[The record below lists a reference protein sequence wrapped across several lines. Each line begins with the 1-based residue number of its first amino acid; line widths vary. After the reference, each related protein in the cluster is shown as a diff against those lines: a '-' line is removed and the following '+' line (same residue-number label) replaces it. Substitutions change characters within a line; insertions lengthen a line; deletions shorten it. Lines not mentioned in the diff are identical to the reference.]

1 MNKKIIEKKEIK
13 ELVAP
18 FIMSFLATFMFLIYE
33 PITTYASNVTDY
45 WFGFNALL
53 KANCLLFVIIFL
65 ILLSVS
71 IIIYYISKLLK
82 MKKIYEI
89 FLIVFSIC
97 LSALYIQGNYLSGSL
112 PTLDGAKIYWD
123 KYEMQNI
130 ISILMWLVVVIINV
144 IICRKFKS
152 KYKKIISYE
161 FCTIFIMLFVSFLV
175 TIFASKDLYA
185 EKGKYISTT
194 KNINMLSE
202 NKNFLILLVDC
213 VDSREF
219 EKVVNETDSDYV
231 FDDFTYFP
239 DTMSTYGF
247 TRDSVPYIFSG
258 IWYEA
263 ETPYNQY
270 YENAFNNSKL
280 FSMMKRDNYDINVY
294 DEELMISNNKKYD
307 VKNVELVNSK
317 IDLYSLFKQE
327 VKYDLFKYLPFGL
340 KKYSSIE
347 TLNYSKCKKLNKNDS
362 EYDIFSWNNIFN
374 YEHWNKIK
382 LQKNNYFHFLHIE
395 GAHFPYD
402 LNKNLEKLT
411 DETNYDDK
419 LGATISMI
427 DTYLTRIKDSGMYDN
442 TVIIILSD
450 HGQNDL
456 NPVGRQNPIL
466 YIKGIDEH
474 HKLEVSNKKVSYVDL
489 NESIYKDLLDNKKS
503 FELLENVDN
512 DRIRRYLWYKDY
524 DDMYEQTLDGH
535 AWETEKLINTGK
547 RYKR

>member
-71 IIIYYISKLLK
+71 IIIYYVSKLLK

-89 FLIVFSIC
+89 FLMVFSIC

-130 ISILMWLVVVIINV
+130 ISILMWLVVAIINV

-161 FCTIFIMLFVSFLV
+161 FCAIFIMLFVSFLV
-175 TIFASKDLYA
+175 TIFTSKDLYA

-231 FDDFTYFP
+231 FEDFTYFP

-442 TVIIILSD
+442 SVIIILSD

>member
-65 ILLSVS
+65 ILMSVS

-280 FSMMKRDNYDINVY
+280 FSMMKSDNYDINVY

-347 TLNYSKCKKLNKNDS
+347 TLNYSKCKKLSKNDS

-442 TVIIILSD
+442 SVIIILSD

>member
-71 IIIYYISKLLK
+71 IIIYYVSKLLK

-89 FLIVFSIC
+89 FLMVFSIC

-130 ISILMWLVVVIINV
+130 ISILMWLVVAIINV

-161 FCTIFIMLFVSFLV
+161 FCAIFIMLFVSFLV
-175 TIFASKDLYA
+175 TIFTSKDLYA

-231 FDDFTYFP
+231 FEDFTYFP

-247 TRDSVPYIFSG
+247 TRDSVPYVFSG

-362 EYDIFSWNNIFN
+362 EYDIFSWNNVFN
-374 YEHWNKIK
+374 YEHWNKIN

-442 TVIIILSD
+442 SVIIILSD

>member
-442 TVIIILSD
+442 SVIIILSD

>member
-65 ILLSVS
+65 ILMSVS

-161 FCTIFIMLFVSFLV
+161 FCAIFIMLFVSFLV
-175 TIFASKDLYA
+175 TIFTSKDLYA

-231 FDDFTYFP
+231 FEDFTYFP

-442 TVIIILSD
+442 SVIIILSD

>member
-347 TLNYSKCKKLNKNDS
+347 TLNYSKCKKLSKNDS

-442 TVIIILSD
+442 SVIIILSD

>member
-71 IIIYYISKLLK
+71 IIIYYVSKLLK

-89 FLIVFSIC
+89 FLMVFSIC

-161 FCTIFIMLFVSFLV
+161 FCAIFIMLFVSFLV
-175 TIFASKDLYA
+175 TIFTSKDLYA

-231 FDDFTYFP
+231 FEDFTYFP

-362 EYDIFSWNNIFN
+362 EYDIFSWNNVFN
-374 YEHWNKIK
+374 YEHWNKIN

-442 TVIIILSD
+442 SVIIILSD

>member
-419 LGATISMI
+419 LGATILVCM
-427 DTYLTRIKDSGMYDN
+427 T
-442 TVIIILSD
+442 
-450 HGQNDL
+450 
-456 NPVGRQNPIL
+456 
-466 YIKGIDEH
+466 
-474 HKLEVSNKKVSYVDL
+474 
-489 NESIYKDLLDNKKS
+489 
-503 FELLENVDN
+503 
-512 DRIRRYLWYKDY
+512 IR
-524 DDMYEQTLDGH
+524 
-535 AWETEKLINTGK
+535 
-547 RYKR
+547 

>member
-280 FSMMKRDNYDINVY
+280 FSMMKSDNYDINVY

-347 TLNYSKCKKLNKNDS
+347 TLNYSKCKKLSKNDS

-442 TVIIILSD
+442 SVIIILSD

>member
-71 IIIYYISKLLK
+71 IIIYYVSKLLK

-89 FLIVFSIC
+89 FLMVFSIC

-130 ISILMWLVVVIINV
+130 ISILIWLVVAIINV

-161 FCTIFIMLFVSFLV
+161 FCAIFIMLFVSFLV
-175 TIFASKDLYA
+175 TIFTSKDLYA

-231 FDDFTYFP
+231 FEDFTYFP

-362 EYDIFSWNNIFN
+362 EYDIFSWNNVFN
-374 YEHWNKIK
+374 YEHWNKIN

-442 TVIIILSD
+442 SVIIILSD

>member
-65 ILLSVS
+65 ILMSVS

-123 KYEMQNI
+123 KYKMQNI

-280 FSMMKRDNYDINVY
+280 FSMMKSDNYDINVY

-347 TLNYSKCKKLNKNDS
+347 TLNYSKCKKLSKNDS

-442 TVIIILSD
+442 SVIIILSD

>member
-280 FSMMKRDNYDINVY
+280 FSMMKSDNYDINVY

-317 IDLYSLFKQE
+317 IDLYSHFKQE

-347 TLNYSKCKKLNKNDS
+347 TLNYSKCKKLSKNDS

-442 TVIIILSD
+442 SVIIILSD

>member
-347 TLNYSKCKKLNKNDS
+347 TLNYSKCKKLSKNDS

-395 GAHFPYD
+395 VAHFPYD
-402 LNKNLEKLT
+402 LNNNLEKLT

-442 TVIIILSD
+442 SVIIILSD

>member
-280 FSMMKRDNYDINVY
+280 FSMMKSDNYDINVY

-347 TLNYSKCKKLNKNDS
+347 TLNYSKCKKLSKNDS

-442 TVIIILSD
+442 SVIIILSD

-535 AWETEKLINTGK
+535 AWETEKLINTGEI
-547 RYKR
+547 

>member
-71 IIIYYISKLLK
+71 IIIYYVSKLLK

-89 FLIVFSIC
+89 FLMVFSIC

-161 FCTIFIMLFVSFLV
+161 FCAIFIMLFVSFLV
-175 TIFASKDLYA
+175 TIFTSKDLYA

-231 FDDFTYFP
+231 FEDFTYFP

-442 TVIIILSD
+442 SVIIILSD

>member
-161 FCTIFIMLFVSFLV
+161 FCAIFIMLFVSFLV
-175 TIFASKDLYA
+175 TIFTSKDLYA

-202 NKNFLILLVDC
+202 NRNFLILLVDC

-231 FDDFTYFP
+231 FEDFTYFP

-362 EYDIFSWNNIFN
+362 EYDIFSWNNVFN
-374 YEHWNKIK
+374 YEHWNKIN

-442 TVIIILSD
+442 SVIIILSD

>member
-13 ELVAP
+13 ELVTP

-442 TVIIILSD
+442 SVIIILSD

>member
-18 FIMSFLATFMFLIYE
+18 FIISFLATFMFLIYE

-347 TLNYSKCKKLNKNDS
+347 TLNYSKCKKLSKNDS

-442 TVIIILSD
+442 SVIIILSD

>member
-161 FCTIFIMLFVSFLV
+161 FCAIFIMLFVSFLV
-175 TIFASKDLYA
+175 TIFTSKDLYA

-231 FDDFTYFP
+231 FEDFTYFP

-442 TVIIILSD
+442 SVIIILSD

>member
-130 ISILMWLVVVIINV
+130 ISILMWLVVAIINV

-161 FCTIFIMLFVSFLV
+161 FCAIFIMLFVSFLV
-175 TIFASKDLYA
+175 TIFTSKDLYA

-442 TVIIILSD
+442 SVIIILSD

>member
-13 ELVAP
+13 ELVTP

-65 ILLSVS
+65 ILLSIS

-280 FSMMKRDNYDINVY
+280 FGMMKRDNYDINVY

-347 TLNYSKCKKLNKNDS
+347 TLNYSKCKKLSKNDS

-442 TVIIILSD
+442 SVIIILSD

>member
-280 FSMMKRDNYDINVY
+280 FSMMKSDNYDINVY

-347 TLNYSKCKKLNKNDS
+347 TLNYSKCKKLSKNDS

-419 LGATISMI
+419 LGATISII

-442 TVIIILSD
+442 SVIIILSD

>member
-13 ELVAP
+13 DLVAP

-347 TLNYSKCKKLNKNDS
+347 TLNYSKCKKLSKNDS

-442 TVIIILSD
+442 SVIIILSD

>member
-161 FCTIFIMLFVSFLV
+161 FCAIFIMLFVSFLV
-175 TIFASKDLYA
+175 TIFTSKDLYA

-231 FDDFTYFP
+231 FEDFTYFP

-362 EYDIFSWNNIFN
+362 EYDIFSWNNVFN
-374 YEHWNKIK
+374 YEHWNKIN

-442 TVIIILSD
+442 SVIIILSD

>member
-71 IIIYYISKLLK
+71 IIIYYVSKLLK

-89 FLIVFSIC
+89 FLMVFSIC

-130 ISILMWLVVVIINV
+130 ISILMWLVVAIINV

-161 FCTIFIMLFVSFLV
+161 FCAIFIMLFVSFLV
-175 TIFASKDLYA
+175 TIFTSKDLYA

-231 FDDFTYFP
+231 FEDFTYFP

-362 EYDIFSWNNIFN
+362 EYDIFSWNNVFN
-374 YEHWNKIK
+374 YEHWNKIN

-442 TVIIILSD
+442 SVIIILSD